1 MKNSVC
7 TTVRSLK
14 NRDEM
19 QKLESEVKLAS
30 SILDAVTD
38 KFWKANPTEL
48 VNYITEIEGQ
58 FEGFELLKVNA
69 EEIQMHLHAFKE
81 GNESIDDTRLW
92 MELFAEDVRKAK
104 KQLKTSQ

>member
-69 EEIQMHLHAFKE
+69 EEIQMHLYAFKE

-104 KQLKTSQ
+104 KQLETSK